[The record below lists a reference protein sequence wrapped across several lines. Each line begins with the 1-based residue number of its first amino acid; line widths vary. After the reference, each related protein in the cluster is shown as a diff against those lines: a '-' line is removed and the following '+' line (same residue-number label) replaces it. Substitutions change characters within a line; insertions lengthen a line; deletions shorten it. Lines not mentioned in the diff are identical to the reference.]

1 MLRVPFLVRKKKNT
15 QRAKEMKGYNEL
27 GKDKQQKADSPHHN
41 GDPRKVTVAL
51 KSSLGSFRV
60 GFPDG

>member
-1 MLRVPFLVRKKKNT
+1 
-15 QRAKEMKGYNEL
+15 MKGYNEL
-27 GKDKQQKADSPHHN
+27 GKDKQQKADSPHHD